1 MTMAEDSLTAFN
13 FQKLGSDNYIEWQFS
28 MQMYLTAKSLW
39 EIVTGEETV
48 AVGASEDD
56 KLKFKKRHNL
66 AFSALGLGVK
76 KDLQIYVRNSK
87 TAKEAWDALENHFE
101 EKTLSKIILYRRK
114 LYSARMLEGKSM
126 TDHLNNLKTIAEHL
140 EALEDP
146 VRERELVMIL
156 LSSLPEEYN
165 N

>member
-1 MTMAEDSLTAFN
+1 MSSTVEESGFRVE
-13 FQKLGSDNYIEWQFS
+13 KLSSENYHNWKFDMRMLLIG
-28 MQMYLTAKSLW
+28 KDLW
-39 EIVTGEETV
+39 EIVSGGEV
-48 AVGASEDD
+48 LAQGAPEKERIAFRKRDNRAHSIICLAINSD
-56 KLKFKKRHNL
+56 LK
-66 AFSALGLGVK
+66 
-76 KDLQIYVRNSK
+76 IYVRGTKNS
-87 TAKEAWDALENHFE
+87 KEAWDALENHFE